1 MFSSAIGAAPQEPPP
16 PPPHRPFGR
25 AGSAGRAAAAVAALA
40 CVVAL
45 GAVGIGGGARASA
58 AVPAPL
64 SPLAVAGRGATVP
77 FTELEAEAAATNGT
91 VIGPDRTYTTLPSE
105 ASGRSAVKLSGAG
118 QYVEFTLTKPAN
130 AVDIRYSIP
139 DSAAGTGISAPVEL
153 SSGGT
158 RLKDLTFTSKYGWF
172 YGSYPF
178 QNQPGDKPHHFYDE
192 TRTLLGTT
200 LPAGAKVRVTLPSTG
215 ATPWAV
221 VDLADFELVPD
232 PVPRPAG
239 SLTVTDFG
247 ADASGAGDSTA
258 AFQQAVDAGKAQ
270 GKEVYIPSG
279 TFRLSD
285 HVVVDQVTL
294 RGAGPWYS
302 VLTGRSS
309 TDRTRAAGIYG
320 KYVSGGGYKG
330 GIRPYEAGGPSRD
343 VTLRDFALIGEI
355 TERVDEDQ
363 VNGIGGALS
372 HSTVDN
378 IWLQHTKV
386 GAWMDGPM
394 DDFHIKNS
402 RILDQTADGVN
413 FHWGVTHSSVEN
425 TFLRNTGDDGLA
437 LWSDTVP
444 DAGDTFRNNTV
455 VAPVL
460 ANNIALYGGTGNAAT
475 DNVVADTVTNGGG
488 LHVGNRFDGVNPGSG
503 TDVRGTVTLARNTT
517 LRAGNADLGWPFP
530 IGAVWFDSRNSPL
543 DKATVNVTDT
553 DILDSSYA
561 AIHFVSGTTK
571 GVNFNNVNIDGTGTF
586 ALQFNDP
593 AQLSMTGVTAKH
605 LGFAEPV
612 YSCLGG
618 NLALSQGAGNS
629 GWNGKLPATYC
640 GEWPKPNYDH
650 GGSTTPPSSSPPSS
664 PPPSSPPPS
673 SPPPSSPP
681 ADPDLAKGRPV
692 TETSHTQVYDAAK
705 AVDGDATSYWESA
718 NNAFPQSI
726 TVDLG
731 SVRAVGRL
739 VLKLPPATAWGARTQ
754 TLSVL
759 GSADGGAYGQLV
771 ASRGYNFDPATGNQV
786 AIALP
791 AGTST
796 RYLRL
801 TVTANTGWPAAQFS
815 EFEAY
820 AP

>member
-1 MFSSAIGAAPQEPPP
+1 MIRNAIGAVRQEPPP
-16 PPPHRPFGR
+16 TPRRAASVGR
-25 AGSAGRAAAAVAALA
+25 TASPGRAAAAVAALA

-45 GAVGIGGGARASA
+45 GAVGIGGGASASA
-58 AVPAPL
+58 AESAPL

-91 VIGPDRTYTTLPSE
+91 VIGPDRTYTSLPSE
-105 ASGRSAVKLSGAG
+105 ASGRSAVKLDGAG
-118 QYVEFTLTKPAN
+118 QYVEFTLAAPAN
-130 AVDIRYSIP
+130 AVDIRYSVP
-139 DSAAGTGISAPVEL
+139 DNAAGTGISAPMEIT
-153 SSGGT
+153 SAGNK
-158 RLKDLTFTSKYGWF
+158 LKDVTFTSKYGWF

-200 LPAGAKVRVTLPSTG
+200 LPAGAKVRVTLPSTT

-232 PVPRPAG
+232 PAPRPAG
-239 SLTVTDFG
+239 SLSVTDYG
-247 ADASGAGDSTA
+247 ADASGAADSTS

-270 GKEVYIPSG
+270 GKVYIPSG
-279 TFRLSD
+279 TFRLTD

-294 RGAGPWYS
+294 AGAGPWYS

-320 KYVSGGGYKG
+320 KYVTGGGYKG
-330 GIRPYEAGGPSRD
+330 GIRPYEAGGPSRN
-343 VTLRDFALIGEI
+343 VVLKDFALIGEI

-372 HSTVDN
+372 NSTVDDV
-378 IWLQHTKV
+378 WLQHTKV

-437 LWSDTVP
+437 MWSDTVT
-444 DAGDTFRNNTV
+444 DANNTFKGNTV

-460 ANNIALYGGTGNAAT
+460 ANNIALYGGKDNAAT

-503 TDVRGTVTLARNTT
+503 TDVQGTVTLARNTT
-517 LRAGNADLGWPFP
+517 IRAGNADLGWPFP
-530 IGAVWFDSRNSPL
+530 IGAVWFDSRNSTM

-561 AIHFVSGTTK
+561 AVQFVSGTTK
-571 GVNFNNVNIDGTGTF
+571 GVAFNNVNIDGTGTF

-593 AQLSMTGVTAKH
+593 AQLSMTGVTAKN
-605 LGFAEPV
+605 LGFGEPV

-618 NLALSQGAGNS
+618 NLALTQGPGNS

-650 GGSTTPPSSSPPSS
+650 GGGTTPPSS
-664 PPPSSPPPS
+664 PPPTGPTSPPPS
-673 SPPPSSPP
+673 STP

-705 AVDGDATSYWESA
+705 AVDGDANSYWESA

-731 SVRAVGRL
+731 SVRSVDHL
-739 VLKLPPATAWGARTQ
+739 VLKLPPATAWGARTE

-759 GSADGGAYGQLV
+759 GSADNGSYGQLV
-771 ASRGYNFDPATGNQV
+771 ASRGYTFDPATGNQV
-786 AIALP
+786 TIALP
-791 AGTST
+791 ANTST
-796 RYLRL
+796 RQLRL

-820 AP
+820 GS